1 MKVRLPFIIQDQLMA
16 EQKGLDPVSAFDW
29 DSTKH
34 QPEWFLDG
42 PVSTRVAVLDFDE
55 DTGLV
60 TDPIAFDSS
69 GKRAEYEVQRDP
81 DDRSFQAVSVFAT
94 VHKALTMFESTDVL
108 GRRIDWAFDGPQL
121 LVVPRAGNWR
131 NAYYERESRSLQFFS
146 FAGDDRR
153 PVIHTSLSLDIV
165 SHEVG
170 HAILDA
176 VAPSLYDSVTTQ
188 SLAIHEAVGDL
199 STLFM
204 TLDVN
209 PLRETLLNQTNGNI
223 RGLNAYTQVAE
234 EFGFYTGRGG
244 ALRSLWNRETLADI
258 DNPNDFHHMSQVLTG
273 AVYELLVEV
282 YEQRW
287 KAASDDPDNPQLSR
301 SGKALID
308 AANLVRRLALRGLD
322 YLPPGEISFADY
334 GRAVIAA
341 DAVSNPDNAGYRET
355 FARLLGARIGVPAG
369 RLGFIN
375 PPADQLQPVDIDAL
389 ETSDWHAY
397 QLVGENR
404 SLFGVPDGIPFRVE
418 ARQAVEKT
426 TWRGGGTAT
435 TYRELIVKV
444 SWEQLEKGSVNR
456 WVRFGTTIAFDA
468 DTGTITALVTTN
480 PAATGE
486 DHRADRERFLQ
497 YLLDNEFV
505 DYSHH
510 GPEAWG
516 VRDRQGLR
524 VTGTG
529 RCLHI
534 AGAED
539 PPSRTAAGREPV

>member
-1 MKVRLPFIIQDQLMA
+1 MA
-16 EQKGLDPVSAFDW
+16 ERKGLDPVCAFDW

-34 QPEWFLDG
+34 QPERFLDG

-55 DTGLV
+55 ETGAV
-60 TDPIAFDSS
+60 MGPIVFDPS
-69 GKRAEYEVQRDP
+69 GGRAEYDVPRSP
-81 DDRSFQAVSVFAT
+81 ADRSFQAVSVFAT
-94 VHKALTMFESTDVL
+94 VHKALTMFESKDVL

-209 PLRETLLNQTNGNI
+209 PLRETLLNQTRGNI

-244 ALRSLWNRETLADI
+244 ALRSLWNNETLADI

-287 KAASDDPDNPQLSR
+287 KTASDNPDNPQLSR
-301 SGKALID
+301 SGKALVD

-341 DAVSNPDNAGYRET
+341 DAVSNPDNAEYRET
-355 FARLLGARIGVPAG
+355 FARLLGARIGVSAR
-369 RLGFIN
+369 RLGFTN
-375 PPADQLQPVDIDAL
+375 PPADRLRPVDVDAL

-404 SLFGVPDGIPFRVE
+404 PLFHVPDGLPFRVE
-418 ARQAVEKT
+418 ARQAIEKT
-426 TWRGGGTAT
+426 TWRSGGTET
-435 TYRELIVKV
+435 TYRELILKV
-444 SWEQLEKGSVNR
+444 SWEQLEDGTVNR

-480 PAATGE
+480 PEVTGE
-486 DHRADRERFLQ
+486 DHRAERERFLQ
-497 YLLDNEFV
+497 YLLDNDFV

-510 GPEAWG
+510 GPEARG
-516 VRDRQGLR
+516 VRDREGLR

-539 PPSRTAAGREPV
+539 PPSRTAPGKEPR